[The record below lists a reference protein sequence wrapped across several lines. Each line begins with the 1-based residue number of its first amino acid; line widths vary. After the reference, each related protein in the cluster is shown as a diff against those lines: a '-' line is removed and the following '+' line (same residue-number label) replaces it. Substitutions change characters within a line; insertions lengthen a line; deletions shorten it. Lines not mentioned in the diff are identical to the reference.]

1 MSTQLRINWPL
12 ALGAYIVCSAAAVI
26 AAGQVAPAAGKTS
39 HQKNTVSASG
49 DGEKVFNANCAR
61 CHTPPMTLSPR
72 TTGAVV
78 AHMRVRARLTRK
90 DEQLLLQ
97 YLAPGQ

>member
-1 MSTQLRINWPL
+1 MKTQLRIQWLL
-12 ALGAYIVCSAAAVI
+12 ALGACIVCCAAAAI
-26 AAGQVAPAAGKTS
+26 AIGQVAPAAGKAS
-39 HQKNTVSASG
+39 HQKNAVSASA

-72 TTGAVV
+72 ATGTVV

-97 YLAPGQ
+97 YLFPAQ